1 MAHRLFLAVFLSL
14 SLLGF
19 AHAGVDVG
27 KLLEEVLKSQQQ
39 TDKQAKGAKPP
50 PPPAQPAPQPAQQPA
65 KGPDP
70 VQSLIQALM
79 SGKVS
84 LDEELKIGRQIAGNL
99 LGASPLVNDAQL
111 QAYVNR
117 VGRWVALQ
125 SPRPDIPWRFGVIES
140 SDINAFAAPGGYI
153 LLTRGL
159 YQTLN
164 SEAELAGVLAHE
176 IGHVMHRHHLKLIQQ
191 TSLVAAG
198 GEALSGFLGAKVKS
212 ESQIIQNVIGNGAE
226 ILARKLDKE
235 AEYEADRDGVVL
247 AARAGYDAFG
257 LPEVLQRIGHGSK
270 TDSRTALLYKTHPH
284 PEDRLNRLADATGD
298 RLDNVTG
305 KQLSERFYRLR

>member
-1 MAHRLFLAVFLSL
+1 MAHRPFLALFLSL
-14 SLLGF
+14 SLLG
-19 AHAGVDVG
+19 AADAGVDFG
-27 KLLEEVLKSQQQ
+27 KVLEEVLKSQQPKD
-39 TDKQAKGAKPP
+39 TQAMGSKPP
-50 PPPAQPAPQPAQQPA
+50 PAQPAQQPA
-65 KGPDP
+65 KEPDP
-70 VQSLIQALM
+70 VQSLMQALG

-84 LDEELKIGRQIAGNL
+84 LDEEVKIGRQIAGNL
-99 LGASPLVNDAQL
+99 LGASPLVNDGQL

-176 IGHVMHRHHLKLIQQ
+176 IGHVMHRHHLKLIQK
-191 TSLVAAG
+191 SGVIGVLG
-198 GEALSGFLGAKVKS
+198 GVLGAKVKS
-212 ESQIIQNVIGNGAE
+212 ENQTIQNLIGNGAE
-226 ILARKLDKE
+226 ILARGLDKD

-247 AARAGYDAFG
+247 AARAGYDPFG

-270 TDSRTALLYKTHPH
+270 GDSRLALLYKTHPH